1 MSNIS
6 SKFLNRLFQRVG
18 GLVWELTTGKLGI
31 KDTNGIYTLESTPAV
46 AATRDTPAVEA
57 SSQIVVNPFDSF
69 GIDIPAFAT
78 STSLADVAVGDIIV
92 GESSIL
98 GWVVDKKPAS
108 LVLLDKSGMR
118 KQYNP
123 PKVTVIG
130 TGNNVLVVKN
140 LLNLAGGQDGL
151 AGLQGN
157 LLPLLMLG
165 GDTENALEDILPL
178 LLFSQGNNAAAGG
191 MSSILPL
198 LLLKKGGL
206 GGSGG
211 ISDLLPL
218 LALGGLGGAG
228 AAGGLNPLALLAL
241 SGGLGGNKEVVTLAP
256 VGTPPLQRVTRR

>member
-206 GGSGG
+206 GGGNIDPLMLMAMSGG
-211 ISDLLPL
+211 F
-218 LALGGLGGAG
+218 GGQGGV
-228 AAGGLNPLALLAL
+228 NPMMMLAL

-256 VGTPPLQRVTRR
+256 TGVPALQRVPRR